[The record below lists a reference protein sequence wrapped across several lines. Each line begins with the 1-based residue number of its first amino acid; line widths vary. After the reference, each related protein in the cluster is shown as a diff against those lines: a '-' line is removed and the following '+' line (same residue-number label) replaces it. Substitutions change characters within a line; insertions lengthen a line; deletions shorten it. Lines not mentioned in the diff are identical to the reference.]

1 MEKKEQLYNIE
12 EYTEEELYDILDLND
27 PSDRE
32 LEAKILFMIH
42 KYQKAGTRA
51 SKKLVA
57 FFEDIYDYF
66 FQEEEEEDKEEK
78 SDNDEKPENQE
89 GFTNISTILK
99 SQNEESLK
107 NTFSNE
113 KTLAKKNTENVDE
126 KTGEKDTPVI
136 YTQELPYSK
145 GILNPILKQT
155 IKRVVSIDSQYRPD
169 KNTFSTSFVVNLSEP
184 LKDVVSLK
192 LYSVQIPNTW
202 YTIGKSFGSNLVY
215 IKGRTAGIDNDT
227 HDIKLE
233 IEAGNYKPDELVD
246 TLNTAVGEVNPTID
260 TDLSGSLFSYN
271 RFTSLCKFNANIT
284 KQYTE
289 GSFYINFPNWE
300 SPYQEDASR
309 NNTIPSYLGFQTN
322 NYYLNILRSPLYY
335 ALENTNMNADS
346 NEEFTINSSNN
357 YFTVLQYYG
366 SFPYSSTNSIIDVQ
380 RDIYFSLPLGTYTR
394 LELINDL
401 NTQIQNSNDFYDSYL
416 QRKNTDRNNNLYA
429 SIESYMELKIKFSR
443 TTMNQT
449 IKSKTL
455 INFPDDQNIWFG
467 ENSCFRFDAS
477 SNEIDEIYSELSP
490 VKQSDRY
497 KIINNP
503 YVEFR
508 CIEENFDN
516 SLNDFSFTV
525 PNSDV
530 NTQGY
535 TIGEYINAINEG
547 IRTADA
553 SGNGELN
560 SPIDGYYFD
569 SAVNAY
575 PSGTYAFVKDNKMNM
590 YVDIDKTFAE
600 DLYEIDLS
608 DSIFTTGTIVL
619 QDSSGVISNPY
630 DSAYFENNGYILSDL
645 TVPHYA
651 KANSG
656 AIITS
661 GDQIICKIKP
671 KNYGTNGNKDDIT
684 YIITLADNSDSII
697 FDNYPQLQGVIN
709 DRFANYI
716 DPISNKN
723 IFSGTSVTTR
733 EIVGGVFQLTFN
745 IKVTKKL
752 ITRNYS
758 VQFFDPQIV
767 ESAENNVEATWK
779 NNLFVDSQMVDSVF
793 SMNYAIPDADYNIN
807 NENGIAIATIRST
820 GDVLLTSADV
830 IAASNTLVIEAG
842 INDSFSIIAYENGV
856 ASTNNEN
863 NLTVTIPTGVY
874 STDYLIETIN
884 TSINNVVST
893 TTQLLDTSISLVT
906 KNENQYVKLKTNLTR
921 SYDAKDFNVVFYD
934 EISFIQ
940 CFSGANSA
948 QNTTWDSTVGWI
960 LGFREFTAYD
970 LSVYNNETT
979 NIAIITGD
987 TGASTSL
994 YNYFLI
1000 CLDDYNQNRLNDG
1013 LVTVTGADNDLP
1025 LPSYAKKSEY
1035 FCDPT
1040 TGDLVYNNTAGLTEK
1055 QIYAANE
1062 IANAKNTNLSIGSSI
1077 TASSYGRGPF
1087 ATDVFGLIPVKTSNL
1102 AAGAPYVEFGGT
1114 LQNQERVY
1122 FGPVNIQRMG
1132 IRLITDKG
1140 NPLDLNNANWSFSL
1154 VCEQLNKLEP
1164 SK

>member
-1 MEKKEQLYNIE
+1 M
-12 EYTEEELYDILDLND
+12 
-27 PSDRE
+27 
-32 LEAKILFMIH
+32 
-42 KYQKAGTRA
+42 
-51 SKKLVA
+51 
-57 FFEDIYDYF
+57 
-66 FQEEEEEDKEEK
+66 
-78 SDNDEKPENQE
+78 
-89 GFTNISTILK
+89 
-99 SQNEESLK
+99 
-107 NTFSNE
+107 
-113 KTLAKKNTENVDE
+113 
-126 KTGEKDTPVI
+126 
-136 YTQELPYSK
+136 
-145 GILNPILKQT
+145 KQT

-169 KNTFSTSFVVNLSEP
+169 KNTFSTNFVVNLSEP

-215 IKGRTAGIDNDT
+215 IKGRTPGIDNDT

-246 TLNTAVGEVNPTID
+246 TLNTAISVVNPNID
-260 TDLSGSLFSYN
+260 SDLSGSAFSYN

-289 GSFYINFPNWE
+289 GSFYINFPTWE

-309 NNTIPSYLGFQTN
+309 NKTIPSYLGFQTN
-322 NYYLNILRSPLYY
+322 NYYLNVLRSPLYGQY
-335 ALENTNMNADS
+335 ALENTNLNVDS
-346 NEEFTINSSNN
+346 SEQFTINENNN
-357 YFTVLQYYG
+357 YFTIIQYYG
-366 SFPYSSTNSIIDVQ
+366 SFPYSATNSIIDVE
-380 RDIYFSLPLGTYTR
+380 RTINFSLSNGTYTR
-394 LELINDL
+394 EELINDL
-401 NTQIQNSNDFYDSYL
+401 NTQIQNSDDFYDSYL
-416 QRKNTDRNNNLYA
+416 QRKNTDTNNNLFA
-429 SIESYMELKIKFSR
+429 AIDSYMELKIKFSR
-443 TTMNQT
+443 TVMNQT
-449 IKSKTL
+449 IKSKTVV
-455 INFPDDQNIWFG
+455 IFPDDQTIWFG
-467 ENSCFRFDAS
+467 ENSCFRFDSS
-477 SNEIDEIYSELSP
+477 SNELDEIYSELSP
-490 VKQSDRY
+490 LKQSDRY
-497 KIINNP
+497 KILNNP
-503 YVEFR
+503 YVEFN

-516 SLNDFSFTV
+516 GLNNFSFSIA
-525 PNSDV
+525 NSAAD
-530 NTQGY
+530 TQGY
-535 TIGEYINAINEG
+535 TIGEYINAMNEG
-547 IRTADA
+547 IRIADA

-560 SPIDGYYFD
+560 APTSDYTFD
-569 SAVNAY
+569 STQNTY
-575 PSGTYAFVKDNKMNM
+575 PTGTYVFIRDNKMNM
-590 YVDIDKTFAE
+590 YVDIDKTFTE
-600 DLYEIDLS
+600 ELYEIDLT

-619 QDSSGVISNPY
+619 QDSSGVNSTPY
-630 DSAYFENNGYILSDL
+630 DNSYFETNGYILDDL
-645 TVPHYA
+645 TSPHYA

-671 KNYGTNGNKDDIT
+671 KNNGTNGNKDDVT
-684 YIITLADNSDSII
+684 YIITLADNSDSIT

-723 IFSGTSVTTR
+723 IFSGTAINTR
-733 EIVGGVFQLTFN
+733 EIIDGVFQLTFTT
-745 IKVTKKL
+745 KVTKKL

-767 ESAENNVEATWK
+767 ESAENDEEATWK
-779 NNLFVDSQMVDSVF
+779 NNLFIDSQMVDTSF
-793 SMNYAIPDADYNIN
+793 SMNYAIPDIDYNIN

-820 GDVLLTSADV
+820 GDVLLTASDV

-856 ASTNNEN
+856 ASPNNEN
-863 NLTVTIPTGVY
+863 NLTITIPTGVY

-884 TSINNVVST
+884 SSINNVIST
-893 TTQLLDTSISLVT
+893 TTQLTGTSISLVT
-906 KNENQYVKLKTNLTR
+906 KNDNEYVKLKINLTR
-921 SYDAKDFNVVFYD
+921 NYSANDFNVVFYD
-934 EISFIQ
+934 EVSFIQ

-970 LSVYNNETT
+970 LSVYYDETT
-979 NIAIITGD
+979 SVAIITGD

-1000 CLDDYNQNRLNDG
+1000 CLDDFNQNRLNDG
-1013 LVTVTGADNDLP
+1013 LVTVTGADTGLP
-1025 LPSYAKKSEY
+1025 LPSYAKRSEY

-1040 TGDLVYNNTAGLTEK
+1040 TGELVYNNTAGLTEK

-1062 IANAKNTNLSIGSSI
+1062 IANSKNTNLSIGSSI

-1087 ATDVFGLIPVKTSNL
+1087 ATDVFGLIPIKASNL
-1102 AAGAPYVEFGGT
+1102 AAGASYVEFGGT

>member
-12 EYTEEELYDILDLND
+12 EYTEQELYDILDLND
-27 PSDRE
+27 PTDRE

-42 KYQKAGTRA
+42 KYQKTGTKA

-66 FQEEEEEDKEEK
+66 FQDEENEEDDDIHESVQEK
-78 SDNDEKPENQE
+78 QE
-89 GFTNISTILK
+89 GFTNLSTILK
-99 SQNEESLK
+99 SQNEDNLK

-113 KTLAKKNTENVDE
+113 KTLAKKNNEEEDE
-126 KTGEKDTPVI
+126 KTDNKDPPIV
-136 YTQELPYSK
+136 YTQELTYSK

-155 IKRVVSIDSQYRPD
+155 IKRIVSIDSQYRPD

-215 IKGRTAGIDNDT
+215 IKGRTPGIDNDT

-246 TLNTAVGEVNPTID
+246 TLNTSINEVNPNID

-300 SPYQEDASR
+300 SPYQLDASR
-309 NNTIPSYLGFQTN
+309 NKTIPSYLGFQTN

-335 ALENTNMNADS
+335 ELENTNLNVDS
-346 NEEFTINSSNN
+346 NEEFTINSTNN
-357 YFTVLQYYG
+357 YFTVIQYYG
-366 SFPYSSTNSIIDVQ
+366 TFPYSSTSSIVDVEKTI
-380 RDIYFSLPLGTYTR
+380 RFSLSDGTYTR
-394 LELINDL
+394 EELINDL
-401 NTQIQNSNDFYDSYL
+401 NNQIQNNDNFYDSYL
-416 QRKNTDRNNNLYA
+416 QRKNTDSNNNLYTD
-429 SIESYMELKIKFSR
+429 IVSYMELKIKFSR
-443 TTMNQT
+443 TVMNQT

-455 INFPDDQNIWFG
+455 INFPDDQTIWFG
-467 ENSCFRFDAS
+467 ESSCFRFDAS
-477 SNEIDEIYSELSP
+477 SNEIDEIYSEISP

-503 YVEFR
+503 YVELK
-508 CIEENFDN
+508 CIEQNFDI

-525 PNSDV
+525 PNSDTD
-530 NTQGY
+530 TQGY

-547 IRTADA
+547 IRIADA

-560 SPIDGYYFD
+560 APSEDYYFN
-569 SAVNAY
+569 SATDDY
-575 PSGTYAFVKDNKMNM
+575 PTGTYAFIKDNKMNM
-590 YVDIDKTFAE
+590 YIDIDKTFTE
-600 DLYEIDLS
+600 ELYEIDLS
-608 DSIFTTGTIVL
+608 GSIFTTGIIVL
-619 QDSSGVISNPY
+619 QDSSGVNSTPY
-630 DSAYFENNGYILSDL
+630 DSIYYETNGYIIEDL
-645 TVPHYA
+645 TTSHYA

-656 AIITS
+656 GIITS
-661 GDQIICKIKP
+661 GDQIICKIRP
-671 KNYGTNGNKDDIT
+671 KDNETNGNKNDVT
-684 YIITLADNSDSII
+684 YVITLADNSDSIA

-716 DPISNKN
+716 DPISNRN
-723 IFSGTSVTTR
+723 IFSGTSITTR
-733 EIVGGVFQLTFN
+733 EIVDGVFQLTFN

-752 ITRNYS
+752 ITRNFS

-767 ESAENNVEATWK
+767 ESIENVTEATWK
-779 NNLFVDSQMVDSVF
+779 NNLFIDSQMVDVSF
-793 SMNYAIPDADYNIN
+793 PMNYDIPDIDYNIN

-820 GDVLLTSADV
+820 GDVLLTASDV
-830 IAASNTLVIEAG
+830 IAESNTLVIEAG

-856 ASTNNEN
+856 ASSNNEN
-863 NLTVTIPTGVY
+863 NLTITIPTGVY

-884 TSINNVVST
+884 NSINSVVSE
-893 TTQLLDTSISLVT
+893 TTQLSESSISLIT
-906 KNENQYVKLKTNLTR
+906 KNDNQYVKLKINLTR
-921 SYDAKDFNVVFYD
+921 GYEAKDFNVVFYD

-970 LSVYNNETT
+970 LSIYNDATT

-1000 CLDDYNQNRLNDG
+1000 CLDDFNQNRLNDG
-1013 LVTVTGADNDLP
+1013 LVTVTGTDSGLP
-1025 LPSYAKKSEY
+1025 LPSYAKKSDY

-1055 QIYAANE
+1055 QVYAANE
-1062 IANAKNTNLSIGSSI
+1062 IANSKNSNLSIGSSI

>member
-12 EYTEEELYDILDLND
+12 EYTEQELYDILDVND
-27 PSDRE
+27 PTDRE

-42 KYQKAGTRA
+42 KYQKSGTKA

-57 FFEDIYDYF
+57 FFEDIYEYF
-66 FQEEEEEDKEEK
+66 FQDEEDEEE
-78 SDNDEKPENQE
+78 NDIDESVQENQE
-89 GFTNISTILK
+89 GFTNLSTILK

-113 KTLAKKNTENVDE
+113 KTLAKKNSQEEEE
-126 KTGEKDTPVI
+126 KNDSKNPPIV

-215 IKGRTAGIDNDT
+215 IKGRTPGIDNDT

-246 TLNTAVGEVNPTID
+246 TLNTSIGEVNPNID

-289 GSFYINFPNWE
+289 GSFYISFPNWE
-300 SPYQEDASR
+300 SPYQLDASR

-322 NYYLNILRSPLYY
+322 NYYLSILRSPLYY
-335 ALENTNMNADS
+335 ELENTNLNVDS
-346 NEEFTINSSNN
+346 NEEFTINSTNN
-357 YFTVLQYYG
+357 YFTVTQYYG
-366 SFPYSSTNSIIDVQ
+366 TFPYSPTTSIVDVQ
-380 RDIYFSLPLGTYTR
+380 KTIYFSLPDGTYTR
-394 LELINDL
+394 QELTNDL
-401 NTQIQNSNDFYDSYL
+401 NNQIQNNDNFYDSYL
-416 QRKNTDRNNNLYA
+416 QRKNTDSRNNLYTG
-429 SIESYMELKIKFSR
+429 IVSYMELKIKFSR
-443 TTMNQT
+443 TVMNQT

-455 INFPDDQNIWFG
+455 INFPDDQTIWFG

-477 SNEIDEIYSELSP
+477 SNEIDEVYSELSP

-503 YVEFR
+503 YVELN
-508 CIEENFDN
+508 CIEQNFDI
-516 SLNDFSFTV
+516 SLNNFSFTV
-525 PNSDV
+525 PNSDPD
-530 NTQGY
+530 TQGY

-547 IRTADA
+547 IRIADA

-560 SPIDGYYFD
+560 APAEDYYFD
-569 SAVNAY
+569 SAVNTY
-575 PSGTYAFVKDNKMNM
+575 PTGTYAFIKDNKMNM
-590 YVDIDKTFAE
+590 YIDIDKTFTE
-600 DLYEIDLS
+600 ELYEIDLS
-608 DSIFTTGTIVL
+608 DSIFTTGIIVL
-619 QDSSGVISNPY
+619 QDSSGVNSTPY
-630 DSAYFENNGYILSDL
+630 DSSYYETNGYIIEDL
-645 TVPHYA
+645 TTSQYA

-661 GDQIICKIKP
+661 GDQVICKIRP
-671 KNYGTNGNKDDIT
+671 KDNETNGNKNDVT
-684 YIITLADNSDSII
+684 YVITLADNSDSIT

-716 DPISNKN
+716 DPISNRN
-723 IFSGTSVTTR
+723 IFSGTSITTR
-733 EIVGGVFQLTFN
+733 EIVDGVFQLTFN
-745 IKVTKKL
+745 TKVTKKL
-752 ITRNYS
+752 ITRNFS
-758 VQFFDPQIV
+758 VQFFDPQII
-767 ESAENNVEATWK
+767 ESAENEVEATWQQ
-779 NNLFVDSQMVDSVF
+779 NLFVDLQMIDTPF
-793 SMNYAIPDADYNIN
+793 FMNYDVPLNDYNIN
-807 NENGIAIATIRST
+807 NENGVAIATIRTT
-820 GDVLLTSADV
+820 GDVLLTASDV
-830 IAASNTLVIEAG
+830 IAASNTLIIEAG
-842 INDSFSIIAYENGV
+842 INDSFSLIAYENGV
-856 ASTNNEN
+856 ASSNNEN
-863 NLTVTIPTGVY
+863 NLTITIPTGVY

-884 TSINNVVST
+884 NSINSVVSE
-893 TTQLLDTSISLVT
+893 TTQLSESSISLVT
-906 KNENQYVKLKTNLTR
+906 KNENQYVKLKINLTR

-934 EISFIQ
+934 EVSFIQ

-960 LGFREFTAYD
+960 LGFREFTSYD
-970 LSVYNNETT
+970 LSVYNNATT

-1013 LVTVTGADNDLP
+1013 LVTVTGTDTGLP
-1025 LPSYAKKSEY
+1025 LPSYAKKSDY

-1062 IANAKNTNLSIGSSI
+1062 IANSKNTNLSIGSSI

-1087 ATDVFGLIPVKTSNL
+1087 ATDVFGLIPIKASNL
-1102 AAGAPYVEFGGT
+1102 AAGASYVEFGGT

-1154 VCEQLNKLEP
+1154 ICEQLNKLEP